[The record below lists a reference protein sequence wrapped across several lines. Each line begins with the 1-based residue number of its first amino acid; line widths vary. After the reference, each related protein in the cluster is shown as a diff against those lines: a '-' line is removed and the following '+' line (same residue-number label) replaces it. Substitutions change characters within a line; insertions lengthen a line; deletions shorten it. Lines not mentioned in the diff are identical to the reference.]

1 MYGGIAGYFPPAKP
15 AAAAAAPTTPPVQ
28 PLPVGQL
35 SGGTGPPVPPAPAV
49 PLGGKL
55 RAVTYLRQRLRD
67 IYLHHP
73 QHGMFGPMQVGR
85 LVMPFHDQS
94 RTNSVCWYNAIDSSC
109 SKPMHVSLQI
119 GIAQC
124 WMTKSHSY
132 KINTP
137 KQGGRTTL
145 CKSFKVV
152 RFFAFLMQPSDANWA
167 NLRDGQETLTIRSLV
182 WSRRDY
188 CSAAAGLHV
197 YQRRGA
203 RRLQYIEPL
212 TRRGQQCK
220 NGARVLCPGHGPNL
234 TKCVFTHPDGTPRPC
249 RNHATQVPVCACVV
263 RCY

>member
-15 AAAAAAPTTPPVQ
+15 AAAAAAPAAPPVQ
-28 PLPVGQL
+28 PLPIGQL
-35 SGGTGPPVPPAPAV
+35 TGGTGPPVPPAPAA

-55 RAVTYLRQRLRD
+55 RAVTHLRQRLRD

-73 QHGMFGPMQVGR
+73 QHEMFGPMQVGR

-94 RTNSVCWYNAIDSSC
+94 RANSVCWYNSIDSCC
-109 SKPMHVSLQI
+109 SKPMHVPLQM
-119 GIAQC
+119 GIAHC
-124 WMTKSHSY
+124 WMTKSNSY

-137 KQGGRTTL
+137 KQGGGTTL

-167 NLRDGQETLTIRSLV
+167 NLRDGQEIRPFDHWCGRGETTDPLQQGYMCINGVEHGDFST
-182 WSRRDY
+182 R
-188 CSAAAGLHV
+188 AANEE
-197 YQRRGA
+197 RK
-203 RRLQYIEPL
+203 
-212 TRRGQQCK
+212 QCK

-234 TKCVFTHPDGTPRPC
+234 TKCVFTHPDGTARPC